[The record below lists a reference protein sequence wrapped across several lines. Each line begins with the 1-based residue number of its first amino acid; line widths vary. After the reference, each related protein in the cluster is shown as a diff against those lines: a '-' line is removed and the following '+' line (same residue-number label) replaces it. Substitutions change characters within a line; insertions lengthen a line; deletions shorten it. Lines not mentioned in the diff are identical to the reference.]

1 MFFQTA
7 IRDFSH
13 GSFQMILFL
22 SQHKPFLSYICIVPW
37 KVWLKGYGSY
47 NYNIY
52 WTRSLFIFFSPV
64 WKYCIVTQ
72 ERINM
77 SFCTERDV
85 IGHLGAH
92 WEEKPKEKKKIKK
105 GKYIWDFCLQWFE
118 FYRNGFGWWAQG
130 ERRSGSGRFL
140 ENKGW
145 LTFTTKKTQQARRE
159 FLFVCPGENLRSLFF
174 PFISRFP
181 PPTASSLHPL
191 CFLFSSHY
199 LTKLLFPP
207 EHPPDPWQRGICSS
221 TGTNTPFLIPP
232 TNLTSPV
239 VSRRH
244 RSSSL
249 CQLILVYVLDAHSL
263 ITFFTCCLFCPRLW
277 LHFSQQRFVSTP
289 ISSSALCSAPS
300 LCPRPDI
307 KGSMKEYVPSITYT
321 PARTHPDTHTHTR
334 GHKPTSLDQV
344 LTNKCTHGP

>member
-1 MFFQTA
+1 MLFQTA

-37 KVWLKGYGSY
+37 KVWLKGYGSC

-92 WEEKPKEKKKIKK
+92 WEEKPREREKKIKK
-105 GKYIWDFCLQWFE
+105 ENTYGIFVCNGLSFIGMVWVMGTRGEEIGVGAFSGKQRPAHIHD
-118 FYRNGFGWWAQG
+118 
-130 ERRSGSGRFL
+130 
-140 ENKGW
+140 
-145 LTFTTKKTQQARRE
+145 KKKNTEQARRE

-207 EHPPDPWQRGICSS
+207 EHPPDPWQRGICRS

-232 TNLTSPV
+232 TNLISPV

-249 CQLILVYVLDAHSL
+249 FFHLTLVYVLDAHYL
-263 ITFFTCCLFCPRLW
+263 ITFFTRCPFC
-277 LHFSQQRFVSTP
+277 F
-289 ISSSALCSAPS
+289 SSSLASFLSATLCLTPHMLFSS
-300 LCPRPDI
+300 LQCPLSLPQ
-307 KGSMKEYVPSITYT
+307 
-321 PARTHPDTHTHTR
+321 ARY
-334 GHKPTSLDQV
+334 
-344 LTNKCTHGP
+344 

>member
-1 MFFQTA
+1 MLFQTA

-13 GSFQMILFL
+13 GSFQMTLFL

-47 NYNIY
+47 SYNIY

-92 WEEKPKEKKKIKK
+92 REEKPKERGKKNKK

-140 ENKGW
+140 ENKGR
-145 LTFTTKKTQQARRE
+145 LTFMTKKNKTQ
-159 FLFVCPGENLRSLFF
+159 
-174 PFISRFP
+174 
-181 PPTASSLHPL
+181 
-191 CFLFSSHY
+191 
-199 LTKLLFPP
+199 
-207 EHPPDPWQRGICSS
+207 
-221 TGTNTPFLIPP
+221 
-232 TNLTSPV
+232 
-239 VSRRH
+239 SRRGESFYSSVLVKIYDH
-244 RSSSL
+244 SFFLSSPASHLPLHHPSTLFAFFSHPTISRSSS
-249 CQLILVYVLDAHSL
+249 S
-263 ITFFTCCLFCPRLW
+263 P
-277 LHFSQQRFVSTP
+277 
-289 ISSSALCSAPS
+289 
-300 LCPRPDI
+300 
-307 KGSMKEYVPSITYT
+307 PSIPLTRDSEGF
-321 PARTHPDTHTHTR
+321 AGAQVQTHP
-334 GHKPTSLDQV
+334 S
-344 LTNKCTHGP
+344 